1 MHRDVAACGKA
12 LDSTRDDLAR
22 NLLRVLDIR
31 VMMVVGVVLRARQ
44 AGVLRRRDDG
54 RLEAACHIHD
64 GWVDILHIGAPEIER
79 ARAEHELCADGI
91 RERDDA
97 LVAVHGGEAGA
108 ADAVELDAL
117 CAVCLRELDHL
128 RRAADAHDLA
138 DERRQMAVHGD
149 VDPALLER
157 ADVDLRRR
165 AVAVAEEHVRADVRG
180 DDAREAEGEAAAQEL
195 LHEALP
201 VAVRADS
208 RAVVRVKDLVVGA
221 YGDDVE
227 LVPDILAL
235 LRRHHADGLVVIGDG
250 AAQVLEQDV
259 GEFARELA
267 GRLALRLE
275 AERLRDRA
283 QFFLAEDWQLEAA
296 LCDELHREQDLAGM
310 RAVLGDACGRAAQQ
324 VARHDDIGICT
335 ADAERALLCDLA
347 WAHVAVLAADARQT
361 ERALRLLLVE
371 AVKDRVATELTEVL
385 DHLAHSR
392 VRRLLEDV
400 FLRGECLAIRC
411 DSRHV
416 VVDADFMMLAR
427 RVDMRAPVWMLA
439 RLQRAILMMV
449 VVMTLLVVMLVMM
462 IRVFLFRHIALLA
475 PVFHTVH
482 SLLTV
487 NIYN

>member
-1 MHRDVAACGKA
+1 M
-12 LDSTRDDLAR
+12 
-22 NLLRVLDIR
+22 
-31 VMMVVGVVLRARQ
+31 
-44 AGVLRRRDDG
+44 
-54 RLEAACHIHD
+54 
-64 GWVDILHIGAPEIER
+64 
-79 ARAEHELCADGI
+79 
-91 RERDDA
+91 
-97 LVAVHGGEAGA
+97 
-108 ADAVELDAL
+108 
-117 CAVCLRELDHL
+117 
-128 RRAADAHDLA
+128 
-138 DERRQMAVHGD
+138 
-149 VDPALLER
+149 
-157 ADVDLRRR
+157 
-165 AVAVAEEHVRADVRG
+165 AVAEEHVRADIRG
-180 DDAREAEGEAAAQEL
+180 DDTREAEREAAAQEL

-259 GEFARELA
+259 GELTRELA

-283 QFFLAEDWQLEAA
+283 QFLLAEDWQLEAA
-296 LCDELHREQDLAGM
+296 LRDELHREQDLTGM
-310 RAVLGDACGRAAQQ
+310 RAMLGDACGRAAQQ
-324 VARHDDIGICT
+324 VARHNDIGICT
-335 ADAERALLCDLA
+335 ANAERALLRDLA
-347 WAHVAVLAADARQT
+347 RAHVAVLAADARQT

-371 AVKDRVATELTEVL
+371 AVKDRVAAELAEIL

-427 RVDMRAPVWMLA
+427 RVDMRAPVRMLA
-439 RLQRAILMMV
+439 RLQWAILMMV
-449 VVMTLLVVMLVMM
+449 MTMLMLMMVVMMTVLMVMLVMM
-462 IRVFLFRHIALLA
+462 MRVFLFRHIALLA

>member
-1 MHRDVAACGKA
+1 M
-12 LDSTRDDLAR
+12 
-22 NLLRVLDIR
+22 
-31 VMMVVGVVLRARQ
+31 
-44 AGVLRRRDDG
+44 
-54 RLEAACHIHD
+54 
-64 GWVDILHIGAPEIER
+64 
-79 ARAEHELCADGI
+79 
-91 RERDDA
+91 
-97 LVAVHGGEAGA
+97 
-108 ADAVELDAL
+108 
-117 CAVCLRELDHL
+117 CLRELDHL

-180 DDAREAEGEAAAQEL
+180 DDTREAEREAAAQEL

-227 LVPDILAL
+227 LIPDILTL

-250 AAQVLEQDV
+250 TAQVLEQDV
-259 GEFARELA
+259 GELARELA

-335 ADAERALLCDLA
+335 ADAERALLRDLA
-347 WAHVAVLAADARQT
+347 RAHVAILAADARQT
-361 ERALRLLLVE
+361 ERALRLLLIE
-371 AVKDRVATELTEVL
+371 AVKDRVAAELAEVL
-385 DHLAHSR
+385 DHLAHGR
-392 VRRLLEDV
+392 VRRLLENI
-400 FLRGECLAIRC
+400 FLRGKRLAVRRNG
-411 DSRHV
+411 RHV
-416 VVDADFMMLAR
+416 IVDADFMMLAR

-449 VVMTLLVVMLVMM
+449 VVMTVLVVMLVMM
-462 IRVFLFRHIALLA
+462 MRVLLFRHIALLA

-482 SLLTV
+482 SLLIV